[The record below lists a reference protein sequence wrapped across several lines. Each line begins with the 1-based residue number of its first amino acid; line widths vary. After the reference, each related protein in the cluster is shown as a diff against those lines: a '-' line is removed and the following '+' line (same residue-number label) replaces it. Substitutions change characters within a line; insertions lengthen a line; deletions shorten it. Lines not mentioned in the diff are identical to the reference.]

1 MKFKITNKAAEWLKV
16 EYEDGSFAQI
26 PSIKGWSK
34 TDWHHVI
41 NSYAPKGRVTSAD
54 EIPWNIGD
62 EEDTTTDLSLTIQYS
77 YENARWALYPPVETQ
92 LLAMYESRK
101 GNDVPITNVDK
112 TITDFDAL
120 IPEDDNKLYT
130 QAEIN
135 ELKKKLEEEQA

>member
-41 NSYAPKGRVTSAD
+41 NSYAPKGRVESAD

-62 EEDTTTDLSLTIQYS
+62 EENTDTDLSIEQTYS
-77 YENARWALYPPVETQ
+77 YESARWYLYPSVEAQ

-101 GNDVPITNVDK
+101 GNDAPATNVDK
-112 TITDFDAL
+112 TITDVDAL
-120 IPEDDNKLYT
+120 IPEDDKRLYT
-130 QAEIN
+130 QTEVDAF
-135 ELKKKLEEEQA
+135 KKQLDEEPA